1 MIPAASLIFCFCA
14 VSLPRRVW
22 NNLTIAVNRNVS
34 LYFSK
39 QHNGNNVH
47 WKNGASAL
55 GIWPVRCLIPF
66 AFLSRGCSSFLALAL
81 AGGVLVDV
89 DGSAGAAPFVA
100 VVLVGVG
107 VAAPLAAPVGV
118 DVDAPLVV
126 LLEGT
131 VVLAVAEGVAA
142 DES

>member
-1 MIPAASLIFCFCA
+1 M
-14 VSLPRRVW
+14 
-22 NNLTIAVNRNVS
+22 
-34 LYFSK
+34 
-39 QHNGNNVH
+39 
-47 WKNGASAL
+47 
-55 GIWPVRCLIPF
+55 PF
-66 AFLSRGCSSFLALAL
+66 AFLSRGCSSLLALAL

>member
-1 MIPAASLIFCFCA
+1 MYEA
-14 VSLPRRVW
+14 PRELCSTSRIYGRV
-22 NNLTIAVNRNVS
+22 V
-34 LYFSK
+34 
-39 QHNGNNVH
+39 
-47 WKNGASAL
+47 
-55 GIWPVRCLIPF
+55 
-66 AFLSRGCSSFLALAL
+66 
-81 AGGVLVDV
+81 VLM
-89 DGSAGAAPFVA
+89 
-100 VVLVGVG
+100 VLVGVG